1 MKKYIVIIVLLL
13 FVKSGWA
20 QNTNLDFKG
29 AIKFYNQTTVIDRPI
44 YKTNATL
51 YDLQYLN
58 GSYQIFHPTFAVQWK
73 TKKNNFHEIELTDFS
88 FQSGFSMTASLRY
101 EYIVNFYKSKDWKF
115 VPSLG
120 FAFNPYYLQSD
131 TIPGDEQTSSF
142 KSSDKFFGAKF
153 FITPRITYYCGKK
166 IFIDLNVPLCV
177 FNAFI
182 ESYTTEDPT
191 LTLEERKTNTADLGA
206 VFPGFF
212 TVRLG
217 IGLKF

>member
-1 MKKYIVIIVLLL
+1 MKKYISFIVLLL
-13 FVKSGWA
+13 FVKSGWT

-29 AIKFYNQTTVIDRPI
+29 AIKFQNQVTIIDRPV
-44 YKTNATL
+44 YKTDKTL
-51 YDLQYLN
+51 YDLQYRN
-58 GSYQIFHPTFAVQWK
+58 GSYQILHPTFAVQWK

-88 FQSGFSMTASLRY
+88 FTSGFSVTASVRY
-101 EYIVNFYKSKDWKF
+101 EYIVNLYKSKNWKF

-131 TIPGDEQTSSF
+131 TIPGDEQTSSY

-153 FITPRITYYCGKK
+153 LVTPRLTYYCGKK
-166 IFIDLNVPLCV
+166 LFIDLNVPLCV
-177 FNAFI
+177 FNPYM

-191 LTLEERKTNTADLGA
+191 LPLEERTTNSTSFAG